1 MSSSYLKGLGVRSQ
15 GSVHRSQESGGELE
29 FRVGVGGRV
38 GVSTQ
43 ESGVS
48 REGTGVSSWSWS
60 SELESGGVDFAG
72 GLEDSSSS

>member
-1 MSSSYLKGLGVRSQ
+1 MSSSYLKGLGVR
-15 GSVHRSQESGGELE
+15 GQES
-29 FRVGVGGRV
+29 

-48 REGTGVSSWSWS
+48 LEGTGVSSWSWS